1 MTWTYETPDE
11 HHHEHPRDRARKK
24 WERNQSFRAKR
35 AEARMNPKKRG
46 QKTPRSN
53 ASHRGLWASKQAS
66 IHDIPLS
73 STLASNKGRQY
84 IVAHLAMEGTRQA

>member
-1 MTWTYETPDE
+1 MNS
-11 HHHEHPRDRARKK
+11 K
-24 WERNQSFRAKR
+24 ERGR
-35 AEARMNPKKRG
+35 
-46 QKTPRSN
+46 KTPRLN
-53 ASHRGLWASKQAS
+53 TSHRGLWGTKQES

>member
-1 MTWTYETPDE
+1 MTWTYETPDK
-11 HHHEHPRDRARKK
+11 HHHEHPRDHARKK

-46 QKTPRSN
+46 QKTPRPN